1 MTSRLTKF
9 CAMALVAF
17 AGASMTAQA
26 KECRDTK
33 FEGASYIVCSFNP
46 ATEELRTFWRGQSGK
61 PYRTF
66 DALEAELQGKG
77 SSLRFAMNG
86 GMYRD
91 DFQPV
96 GLYVEDG
103 RTLAPANTTTLRKRP
118 IPNFYKKPNGVFFVG
133 KGKAGILETSRFLTK
148 KPAAR
153 FATQSGPMLVIEG
166 KIHPAFIANS
176 KDLKPRNGVCVTSAT
191 EVHFAITRSWVNF
204 YEFARFFRDGLKCNN
219 ALFLD
224 GGTAP
229 GLYAPR
235 FGRNDRPGHG
245 GYGPIIAVVE

>member
-1 MTSRLTKF
+1 MTLKLSRLCVVT
-9 CAMALVAF
+9 LIAF
-17 AGASMTAQA
+17 AAFSTTVQA
-26 KECRDTK
+26 KECRDMR

-46 ATEELRTFWRGQSGK
+46 ATEELRTFWRGQSGA

-66 DALEAELQGKG
+66 DRLASELGGKG
-77 SSLRFAMNG
+77 RSLRFAMNG

-91 DFQPV
+91 DLSPV

-103 RTLAPANTTTLRKRP
+103 RTLAPANTKTHTRRP

-133 KGKAGILETSRFLTK
+133 KGKAGILETSRFLAK

-153 FATQSGPMLVIEG
+153 FATQSGPMLVIDG
-166 KIHPAFIANS
+166 KIHPAFIRNS
-176 KDLKPRNGVCVTSAT
+176 KDLKPRNGVCVAGGTQ
-191 EVHFAITRSWVNF
+191 VHFVITRSWVNF
-204 YEFARFFRDGLKCNN
+204 YEFARFFRDGLECDN

-229 GLYAPR
+229 GIYAPGS
-235 FGRNDRPGHG
+235 GRNDLPGHG

>member
-1 MTSRLTKF
+1 MVSPAIKLF
-9 CAMALVAF
+9 AAVLVLVA
-17 AGASMTAQA
+17 APLSAHA
-26 KECRDTK
+26 KECRNAT
-33 FEGASYIVCSFNP
+33 FEGASYVVCSFNP
-46 ATEELRTFWRGQSGK
+46 STETLRTFWRDGAGK

-66 DALEAELQGKG
+66 EKLAANLEGKG
-77 SSLRFAMNG
+77 KSLRFAMNG

-96 GLYVEDG
+96 GLYIEDG
-103 RTLAPANTTTLRKRP
+103 RVLAPANTTTLRRRP

-133 KGKAGILETSRFLTK
+133 KGKAGILETSRFLAK

-153 FATQSGPMLVIEG
+153 FATQSGPMLVIDG

-176 KDLKPRNGVCVTSAT
+176 KDQKPRNGVCVAGPT

-204 YEFARFFRDGLKCNN
+204 YDFARFFRDGLKCDN

-235 FGRNDRPGHG
+235 FGRNDMPGHG
-245 GYGPIIAVVE
+245 GYGPIIAVIE